1 MFTHS
6 KLKWVVRIVTVALF
20 GRIKTMIY
28 QFKPTSE
35 DMRKYG
41 LPHGFR
47 LRVVKRKGA
56 EALVKDLSGS
66 IIGWVSINS
75 LEALR

>member
-1 MFTHS
+1 
-6 KLKWVVRIVTVALF
+6 
-20 GRIKTMIY
+20 MIY

-41 LPHGFR
+41 LPFGFR